1 MDAVAQPENKN
12 QILAGLSYLFLLLG
26 IIGVFIDVAIY
37 YTTKNKYAKFHAGQA
52 AWLMVVFLVIGLI
65 FVVPSFFVFQTGIET
80 VLLIIPV
87 YNLVKLVIILIA
99 SVAALAGKDFRIPIA
114 AQLLEK

>member
-52 AWLMVVFLVIGLI
+52 SWLMITFLILGLI
-65 FVVPSFFVFQTGIET
+65 LVVPSFLALQTEIASVSVIGYVF
-80 VLLIIPV
+80 
-87 YNLVKLVIILIA
+87 NLVKISIIFFA
-99 SVAALAGKDFRIPIA
+99 SAAAFAGKDFRIPIA
-114 AQLLEK
+114 AQILEK